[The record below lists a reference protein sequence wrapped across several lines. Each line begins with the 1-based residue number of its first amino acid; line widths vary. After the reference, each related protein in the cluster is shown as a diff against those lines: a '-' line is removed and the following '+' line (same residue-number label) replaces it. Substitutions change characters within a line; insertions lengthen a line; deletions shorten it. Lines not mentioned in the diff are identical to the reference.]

1 MCVRQ
6 DEVVFDIHLQH
17 DVVAAAQGMLD
28 RFHDAG
34 YLEIHHH
41 IQASS
46 LPEFSRNGVDLLPFS
61 NSKAGAQAPPALCS
75 AEHTP
80 MGSDDAGAF
89 GAEKAL
95 AESDAHGT
103 GLSKSEEYDKSSEDE
118 CSEVASQAACLAA
131 AASESM
137 HGGDRCSLGEPEEAV
152 DTAVAASGAPLKR
165 KRTSAAQRFSK
176 VHRSSAGESF
186 FVAHTAAARP
196 SSVQRP
202 SSGVMLRWTLKV
214 SDHQL
219 RLGSLVQD
227 PAAAEGVL
235 HVPEALL
242 QEDLLRLRVMMLHMW
257 QEDNIDKDANQFRCA
272 AA

>member
-1 MCVRQ
+1 MFNV
-6 DEVVFDIHLQH
+6 HLQQA
-17 DVVAAAQGMLD
+17 VVAAAQDMLD

-41 IQASS
+41 IQALS
-46 LPEFSRNGVDLLPFS
+46 LPEFSRNAADLLPVS
-61 NSKAGAQAPPALCS
+61 NSKADAQAPAALCS
-75 AEHTP
+75 EEHTP
-80 MGSDDAGAF
+80 MDSDDAEAF
-89 GAEKAL
+89 GEEKAL
-95 AESDAHGT
+95 AESDADGT
-103 GLSKSEEYDKSSEDE
+103 SSSRSEEHDTSSEDE
-118 CSEVASQAACLAA
+118 CSEEISQAACLAA

-152 DTAVAASGAPLKR
+152 DAAAAASAAPLKR
-165 KRTSAAQRFSK
+165 KRTAAAQRFSK
-176 VHRSSAGESF
+176 VHRSSAGDSSV
-186 FVAHTAAARP
+186 VAHTAAAQP

-202 SSGVMLRWTLKV
+202 FSGVMLRWTLKV

-242 QEDLLRLRVMMLHMW
+242 QEDLLRLRVMLLHMW
-257 QEDNIDKDANQFRCA
+257 QEDSNDKDANQFRCA